1 MEYNTVQKN
10 LRNTKLP
17 RIQTTRRKDISMAE
31 NSFQKSSITI
41 EAAERMIKAAETKA
55 QEMGK
60 PMKRF
65 LHLLLSVTVFP
76 LVRIPA

>member
-1 MEYNTVQKN
+1 
-10 LRNTKLP
+10 
-17 RIQTTRRKDISMAE
+17 MAG

-65 LHLLLSVTVFP
+65 LHLLLSVTVFR